1 MDINIENMK
10 ANSNDREYVLKTV
23 KEQGKMLEFASSEL
37 QDDEEIVKVA
47 LTQDGEALEFAS
59 DRLKG
64 KRHSIV
70 SNKNSTMDSILCIRK
85 TKSGQRAY
93 NGKCKRLWTNFILC

>member
-37 QDDEEIVKVA
+37 QDDEEI
-47 LTQDGEALEFAS
+47 LRGGFCGSRFHLF
-59 DRLKG
+59 L
-64 KRHSIV
+64 
-70 SNKNSTMDSILCIRK
+70 
-85 TKSGQRAY
+85 
-93 NGKCKRLWTNFILC
+93 

>member
-37 QDDEEIVKVA
+37 QDDEEVVKVA

-59 DRLKG
+59 DRLTNVLEAWLV
-64 KRHSIV
+64 I
-70 SNKNSTMDSILCIRK
+70 
-85 TKSGQRAY
+85 QA
-93 NGKCKRLWTNFILC
+93 LWAA

>member
-64 KRHSIV
+64 KKDIV
-70 SNKNSTMDSILCIRK
+70 LLAIK
-85 TKSGQRAY
+85 TAP
-93 NGKCKRLWTNFILC
+93 WTAFYASVFSSVSQLII